1 MENPQVTDD
10 FFYAC
15 LMSLPGHV
23 FWKDKKGT
31 YLGANP
37 AYLKLLGL
45 RSLKQL
51 VGKTD
56 EDFFDKP
63 QAKLIAKNIRQAL
76 RTDETVSFQQNF
88 KKSKKIT
95 TLTISQSPLKNSKGK
110 VLGVIGTVKNEGMSE
125 KEIEL
130 QNQTA
135 QILNNIP
142 GSVYWKD
149 TKGAYLGCNYYMTRM
164 TGLNNPS
171 QVVGKTDREL
181 RWKDTA
187 KDYIKN
193 DRLVIKSKKEHEFT
207 EHVTLKDGSQL
218 EFLTRK
224 TPLTDSKGN
233 ITGVLGISLDITKLN
248 QTIKRLE
255 EEKNRAERAEQAQN
269 DFIAKLVNYIPG
281 SVYWKD
287 KKGAY
292 LGCNN
297 FVCAMAGLNHPNQII
312 GKTDS
317 QLIWKNIAKNLRKND
332 FLVMKTK
339 KELEFQETMVLADD
353 RKIEVLTRK
362 TPLKDEKSNIIGV
375 LGVSLDITE
384 LNESIQR
391 LEEEKQRAKL
401 ASQAKNDF
409 IANMSHDI
417 RTPLI
422 GMLKLAE
429 RIHNKIRDTSLTEDT
444 KDMLAAGNAL
454 FELVND
460 MVHAARL
467 ITQDTETQQIEF
479 SLQPIFSKLIDLYTP
494 EAEQKGVA
502 LNLYYDKKIPEYL
515 VGDPLQLQRII
526 LNLLG
531 NAIKFTHKGSVD
543 LSAKLIKNKKDS
555 VLLDITLS
563 DTGIGMPQDKLT
575 YIFEP
580 FTRLHG
586 SYESTYSGL
595 GLGLSAV
602 KKYIEGMGGTIS
614 VQSELE
620 KGSTFSCVI
629 PLKKSLRNGTSMSH
643 GHSMLPVVQTKSKF
657 VIAENKKRHPIPPS
671 LPLTILLAED
681 NLLVQR
687 LLKDQIEELG
697 HKVFTAT
704 NAKEVLN
711 LLEIHTFDFIFMD
724 IGLPDM
730 SGDKLTAKI
739 RAFKKNPN
747 QAVPIVAQTAHS
759 DPEKEILCLKSGM
772 QAIVEK
778 PLTTEQMQDLLETYV
793 FQAELEPA

>member
-1 MENPQVTDD
+1 MESPRVTDD

-15 LMSLPGHV
+15 LASLPDGM
-23 FWKDKKGT
+23 FWKDKKGK

-51 VGKTD
+51 IGKTD
-56 EDFFDKP
+56 EDFFDKS
-63 QAKLIAKNIRQAL
+63 QAKLIAKNSRQAL
-76 RTDETVSFQQNF
+76 RTDETVSFQQDF
-88 KKSKKIT
+88 KKSKNST

-110 VLGVIGTVKNEGMSE
+110 VLGVIGTVKNEGISE

-135 QILNNIP
+135 QILNHIP
-142 GSVYWKD
+142 GFVYWKD
-149 TKGAYLGCNYYMTRM
+149 KKGVYLGCNQRVANMA
-164 TGLNNPS
+164 GLDKPS
-171 QVVGKTDREL
+171 QIIGKIDSKL
-181 RWKDTA
+181 PWKNAA
-187 KDYIKN
+187 KNIIRN
-193 DRLVIKSKKEHEFT
+193 DRLVIRSKKEHEFT
-207 EHVTLKDGSQL
+207 DRVTLRDGTQAD
-218 EFLTRK
+218 FLTHK
-224 TPLTDSKGN
+224 IPLTDEKGK
-233 ITGVLGISLDITKLN
+233 ITGILGVSLDMKKLSRN
-248 QTIKRLE
+248 IQRLE
-255 EEKNRAERAEQAQN
+255 AEKKHAQSAEQATN
-269 DFIAKLVNYIPG
+269 DFIDKLVDYIPG
-281 SVYWKD
+281 NVYWKD

-297 FVCAMAGLNHPNQII
+297 YVCQMAGLDHPSQLI
-312 GKTDS
+312 GKMDH
-317 QLIWKNIAKNLRKND
+317 QLIWKKFAEEAKKNHL
-332 FLVMKTK
+332 LVMRTK
-339 KELEFQETMVLADD
+339 REHEFQEEVILADG
-353 RKIEVLTRK
+353 RKLEFLSRK
-362 TPLKDEKSNIIGV
+362 APLRNEKGKIIGV
-375 LGVSLDITE
+375 LGVSLDITQ
-384 LNESIQR
+384 LNEVSR
-391 LEEEKQRAKL
+391 NLELEKKRAEL
-401 ASQAKNDF
+401 ANQAKNDF

-429 RIHNKIRDTSLTEDT
+429 RIHNKTENASLAQDT

-467 ITQDTETQQIEF
+467 MTQDAETQHIEF
-479 SLQPIFSKLIDLYTP
+479 SLRSIFSKLVDLYTP
-494 EAEQKGVA
+494 EAEQKGVE
-502 LNLYYDKKIPEYL
+502 LNFYYDKKIPEYL
-515 VGDPLQLQRII
+515 MGDPLQLQRII

-531 NAIKFTHKGSVD
+531 NAIKFTHQGSVS
-543 LSAKLIKNKKDS
+543 LSAEIIKNKKDS
-555 VLLDITLS
+555 VLLDINLT

-614 VQSELE
+614 VQSELK

-629 PLKKSLRNGTSMSH
+629 PLKKSLRSNTSISRTHSMSPAIQ
-643 GHSMLPVVQTKSKF
+643 SKSKLA
-657 VIAENKKRHPIPPS
+657 ITENKKQHPTPP
-671 LPLTILLAED
+671 PRILTILLAED

-687 LLKDQIEELG
+687 LLKDQIEELD
-697 HKVFTAT
+697 HKVFTAK

-711 LLEIHTFDFIFMD
+711 LLKEHHFDFIFMD

-730 SGDKLTAKI
+730 SGEKLTAKI
-739 RAFKKNPN
+739 RALKNNPN

-759 DPEKEILCLKSGM
+759 DPEKEALCIKSGM
-772 QAIVEK
+772 QAVIEK
-778 PLTTEQMQDLLETYV
+778 PLSTEQIQNLLEQYV
-793 FQAELEPA
+793 FQCEPEPA